1 MYLNCS
7 IFDARPGVLRCD
19 VRRSAHRPK
28 LPSSERRSTFDLS
41 SFRATFEFD
50 LRHSTFVFT
59 SFGVRRTRTKRQPF
73 GEGALVERGVADFK
87 LIVFVI
93 EYATIGGAL

>member
-1 MYLNCS
+1 M
-7 IFDARPGVLRCD
+7 
-19 VRRSAHRPK
+19 
-28 LPSSERRSTFDLS
+28 
-41 SFRATFEFD
+41 FD

-93 EYATIGGAL
+93 EYATIGGVLQCEGRSFMLLMKLAPHPSNTLI